1 MDIFRRLVV
10 EAPDI
15 QTFRDAK
22 PTLLVSW
29 WCTVYALAVIFLRI
43 CGRYVR
49 AEKIFFE
56 DGIMIMAII
65 PLLVRMA
72 FVHVV
77 LVYGTNN
84 TKTDGLSEKSI
95 QHREIGSQLVL
106 VSRVFYAAYLW
117 AIKYSTSMFLRTLT
131 ESVWQRSHQRLLKY
145 LHIFLGATFI
155 ATVIVDLGA
164 CHPFSHYW
172 QVTPDPGPQ
181 CRQGYA
187 HLLTTGVLNIIT
199 NLAIIIFP
207 IPMILKSRLP
217 QAQKISIMLRLSL
230 PILSI
235 ALTLYQIP
243 RVIEYRGQ
251 QPFRSLLASF
261 DILLATFTSNAI
273 VLISLLQDRGYK
285 KSKYKVQPLTYE
297 NRNGLAKMPTAGGGR
312 RPSRWGSDEDLI
324 SEGKEG
330 TGEIA
335 MEVYPSR
342 SLRGKGSVELG
353 IRSASRAASRRS
365 RSRAR
370 SRSSPVLEEPAKAK
384 LQEIRVEETWQ
395 ITVEDNVGNRNV
407 RDHNR
412 D

>member
-1 MDIFRRLVV
+1 MDIFRRLAV

-15 QTFRDAK
+15 QTFRDSK

-29 WCTVYALAVIFLRI
+29 WCTAYALAVIFLRF

-49 AEKIFFE
+49 AEKVFLE
-56 DGIMIMAII
+56 DGVMVMAIT

-72 FVHVV
+72 FAHAV

-84 TKTDGLSEKSI
+84 TKTDGLLEKSI
-95 QHREIGSQLVL
+95 QNRKIGSQLVL

-117 AIKYSTSMFLRTLT
+117 AIKYSTSVFLRTLT
-131 ESVWQRSHQRLLKY
+131 DGIWQRSHQRLLRY
-145 LHIFLGATFI
+145 LHTFLIITFI
-155 ATVIVDLGA
+155 ATVVSNLSA
-164 CHPFSHYW
+164 CHPFHHYW
-172 QVTPDPGPQ
+172 QVIPDPGPQ

-187 HLLTTGVLNIIT
+187 HLITTGALNIIT

-207 IPMILKSRLP
+207 IPMILNSRLP
-217 QAQKISIMLRLSL
+217 RAQKISIMLRLSL

-243 RVIEYRGQ
+243 RVIEHRGEQ
-251 QPFRSLLASF
+251 SFRSLVASF

-273 VLISLLQDRGYK
+273 VLVSLLQDRGYK
-285 KSKYKVQPLTYE
+285 KSKYKVQPSTYE
-297 NRNGLAKMPTAGGGR
+297 NRDLLMKVPTGRGGP

-324 SEGKEG
+324 SVGKAS
-330 TGEIA
+330 TGATA
-335 MEVYPSR
+335 MEVFSSS
-342 SLRGKGSVELG
+342 SLRGKAGAELG
-353 IRSASRAASRRS
+353 IESGRS

-370 SRSSPVLEEPAKAK
+370 SRSSAVLEEPAKAI

-395 ITVEDNVGNRNV
+395 ITVEGNVKDSGV
-407 RDHNR
+407 TLHRD
-412 D
+412 

>member
-1 MDIFRRLVV
+1 MDILRRFVT

-29 WCTVYALAVIFLRI
+29 WCTAYALAVIFLRF

-49 AEKIFFE
+49 TEKVFFE
-56 DGIMIMAII
+56 DGIMLMAIV
-65 PLLVRMA
+65 PLLIRMA
-72 FVHVV
+72 FTHVV

-84 TKTDGLSEKSI
+84 TKTDGLSAKSI
-95 QHREIGSQLVL
+95 HDREIGSQLVL
-106 VSRVFYAAYLW
+106 ISRIFYAAYLW

-131 ESVWQRSHQRLLKY
+131 EAVWQRSHQRMLRY

-155 ATVIVDLGA
+155 ATVISDLGA
-164 CHPFSHYW
+164 CQPFSHYW

-187 HLLTTGVLNIIT
+187 HLITTGVLNIVT

-217 QAQKISIMLRLSL
+217 RAQKISIMLRLGL
-230 PILSI
+230 PMLSI
-235 ALTLYQIP
+235 ALTLYQLP

-251 QPFRSLLASF
+251 QPFRSLVASF
-261 DILLATFTSNAI
+261 DILLATFTSNAL
-273 VLISLLQDRGYK
+273 VLVSLLQDRGYK
-285 KSKYKVQPLTYE
+285 KSKYKVQPSTYE
-297 NRNGLAKMPTAGGGR
+297 NRNVLTKTPTAGGGR

-324 SEGKEG
+324 SEGKES
-330 TGEIA
+330 TGVIA
-335 MEVYPSR
+335 MEVYPS
-342 SLRGKGSVELG
+342 STSRGKGSAEIG
-353 IRSASRAASRRS
+353 RGGRT
-365 RSRAR
+365 
-370 SRSSPVLEEPAKAK
+370 SPVIEEPARAK
-384 LQEIRVEETWQ
+384 LQEIRVAQTWQ
-395 ITVEDNVGNRNV
+395 ITVEDDVKDREI
-407 RDHNR
+407 RDHR